1 MQRKLKG
8 CLLMAL
14 AVLLLACQPALARD
28 AQIGVVTADG
38 VNIRVLPDRE
48 AEVLAK
54 APLGMELAV
63 VSNEGGWY
71 RILYAQEV
79 GYISKDYLFVNA
91 SGSRGAYVQT
101 DGAALRGGPGQDAY
115 VVAKLHAGQG
125 VKVKAIIGEWYFAVA
140 NEQPGYIHRTN
151 LTMTESTTAAGGSML
166 KMGMEGAEVKKL
178 QQELYDRGFITKS
191 NITGTYGANTRAAV
205 LDYQKAAG
213 MEGAD
218 GIAGPRTLNSI
229 YDSANKLKKETA
241 NLTKLKGTV
250 VMLDWFKGGAEWL
263 NKGARFTITDVK
275 TGLSFRAR
283 RFGGWYHADC
293 EPITASDTVVMKRIS
308 GGKWSWNRRAIWV
321 TYGGK
326 TVAASMHTMPHMS
339 NPTRSNNFDG
349 HFCLHLKNSKV
360 HETSKPCPRHQSC
373 VQSAYR
379 AGK

>member
-1 MQRKLKG
+1 MRRKLKSG
-8 CLLMAL
+8 LLLMLAAL
-14 AVLLLACQPALARD
+14 TLFSQNSFARE
-28 AQIGVVTADG
+28 AQTGIVTADG
-38 VNIRVLPDRE
+38 VNVRALPDRE

-54 APLGMELAV
+54 VALGTELTV
-63 VSNEGGWY
+63 ISNEGGWY
-71 RILYAQEV
+71 RILYDDDV

-101 DGAALRGGPGQDAY
+101 DGATLRGGPGQDAY
-115 VVAKLHAGQG
+115 VVTKLYAGQG

-140 NEQPGYIHRTN
+140 NEQPGYIHRTY
-151 LTMTESTTAAGGSML
+151 LTMTESTTAAGGSRL
-166 KMGMEGAEVKKL
+166 EMGMEGAEVKKL
-178 QQELYDRGFITKS
+178 QQELYDRGFITKA

-205 LDYQKAAG
+205 LDFQKAMG
-213 MEGAD
+213 MEAAD
-218 GIAGPRTLNSI
+218 GIAGPKTLNAI

-250 VMLDWFKGGAEWL
+250 VLLDWFKGGSEWL

-293 EPITASDTVVMKRIS
+293 EPITAADTVVMKRIS

-349 HFCLHLKNSKV
+349 HFCVHLKNSKV
-360 HETSKPCPRHQSC
+360 HETSKPCPRHQAC
-373 VQSAYR
+373 VQSAYKS
-379 AGK
+379 GK